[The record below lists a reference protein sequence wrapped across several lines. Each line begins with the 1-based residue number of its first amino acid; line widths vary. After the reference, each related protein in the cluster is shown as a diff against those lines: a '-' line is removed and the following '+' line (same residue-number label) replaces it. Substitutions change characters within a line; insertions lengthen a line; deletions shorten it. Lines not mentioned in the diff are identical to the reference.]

1 MGLFG
6 MLGKAAGSK
15 VVEKVE
21 DELTKRKN
29 REQTSN
35 YCKYIKNNMCRI
47 HKILDDLESE
57 TKSLIEEINSKK
69 GIKLSFK
76 EKGDFR
82 KLKDKAHT
90 NLQYLYLS
98 RDFFTT
104 LAKNASGLILKN
116 EELFLVTK
124 FAPFFDGVPVLDID
138 DEEDDDSVLGVFK
151 NIGKELKEVFIS
163 SKKDSNH
170 IDFEEYLYRYK
181 GKLEE
186 YVIPDIKNAIDN
198 FNQATVEQDSILVEK
213 KEPEIVTTSD
223 KMNNEIECLHCH
235 VKLSSISKFCPECGT
250 KLEIKKPAFCTQC
263 GEPIAEGSKFCA
275 NCGTKL

>member
-6 MLGKAAGSK
+6 MLGKVAGSK

-21 DELTKRKN
+21 DELTKKKN
-29 REQTSN
+29 REQTSS
-35 YCKYIKNNMCRI
+35 YCKYIKNNMSRI

-57 TKSLIEEINSKK
+57 TKSLVEEINSKK

-82 KLKDKAHT
+82 KLKDKAYT

-116 EELFLVTK
+116 EELLLVTK

-138 DEEDDDSVLGVFK
+138 DEDDDDSVLGAFK
-151 NIGKELKEVFIS
+151 DIGKELKEAFIS

-170 IDFEEYLYRYK
+170 FDFEEYLYRYEE
-181 GKLEE
+181 KLEE
-186 YVIPDIKNAIDN
+186 YIIPDIKNAIDN
-198 FNQATVEQDSILVEK
+198 FNQATVEQDPIVVEK

-223 KMNNEIECLHCH
+223 KMNNEIECPHCH
-235 VKLSSISKFCPECGT
+235 AKLSSTSKFCPECGT
-250 KLEIKKPAFCTQC
+250 KMEIKKPAFCTQC
-263 GEPIAEGSKFCA
+263 GEPIVEGSKFCA